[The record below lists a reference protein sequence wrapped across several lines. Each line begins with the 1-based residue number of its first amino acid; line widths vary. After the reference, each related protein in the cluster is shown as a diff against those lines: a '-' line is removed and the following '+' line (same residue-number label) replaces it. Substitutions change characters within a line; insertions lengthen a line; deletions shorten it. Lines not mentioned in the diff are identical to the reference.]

1 MCGAFIPFQV
11 SSILPIGDASSASRP
26 YSPPRDMRLVG
37 SKTSAQSPAT
47 RSFTLTLASRP
58 RLTVVSYYHTRG
70 IFLPHA

>member
-1 MCGAFIPFQV
+1 MCGDFVPFQM

-26 YSPPRDMRLVG
+26 YSPLRDMRLVG
-37 SKTSAQSPAT
+37 SKSAQSPAT

-58 RLTVVSYYHTRG
+58 RLTVVSYYHTCC